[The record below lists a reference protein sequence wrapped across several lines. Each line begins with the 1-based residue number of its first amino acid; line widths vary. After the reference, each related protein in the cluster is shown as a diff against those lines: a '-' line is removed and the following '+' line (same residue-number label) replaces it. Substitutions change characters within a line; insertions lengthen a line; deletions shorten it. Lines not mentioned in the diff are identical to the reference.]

1 MTDLSTTYLG
11 LKLSSPLVPS
21 ASPLSKNVDTIK
33 RMEDAGAAAVVMY
46 SLFEEQINQES
57 HELDYYL
64 THGAESYAEA
74 MHYFPEPKE
83 FTLTPEQYLDHIRKA
98 KESVRIPIIGSLN
111 GVSTGG
117 WIKYAQKIEQ
127 AGADALEL
135 NIYFIPT
142 DPLLSSIDIEY
153 NLLDLVNDVRR
164 SVKIPLA
171 VKLSPFF
178 TNLTN
183 VVRRLDET
191 GVNGLVLFNRFYQ
204 PDIDLDSLDVTPRVT
219 LSSPFSPNAMR
230 LPLRWIAILYGRLK
244 ADLAATS
251 GIHNAQDVL
260 KMIMAGA
267 TVTMMASELLS
278 NGVDR
283 LNVIR
288 QDMLQWMEEHEY
300 DSVTQMRGSMSQQSV
315 KFPAAF
321 ERAHYMR
328 AITNY
333 EVPWK

>member
-1 MTDLSTTYLG
+1 MPDLSTTYLG

-21 ASPLSKNVDTIK
+21 ASPLSKNIDTIK
-33 RMEDAGAAAVVMY
+33 RMEDSGAAAIVMY

-74 MHYFPEPKE
+74 TSYFPEPKE
-83 FTLTPEQYLDHIRKA
+83 FTLTPDQYLEHIRQA
-98 KESVRIPIIGSLN
+98 KEAVKIPIIGSLN

-135 NIYFIPT
+135 KIYFIPT
-142 DPLLSSIDIEY
+142 DPLLSGMDIEY
-153 NLLDLVNDVRR
+153 NLLDLVSDVRR
-164 SVKIPLA
+164 HLKIPLA

-178 TNLTN
+178 TNLTS
-183 VVRRLDET
+183 VVRRLDEV

-204 PDIDLDSLDVTPRVT
+204 PDIDLDSLEVTPRVT
-219 LSSPFSPNAMR
+219 LSSPFSPHAMR
-230 LPLRWIAILYGRLK
+230 LPLRWIAILYGRVK

-260 KMIMAGA
+260 KMLMAGA

-283 LNVIR
+283 LGAIR
-288 QDMLQWMEEHEY
+288 QDVTQWMEEHEY
-300 DSVTQMRGSMSQQSV
+300 DSVAQMRGSLSQQAV

>member
-1 MTDLSTTYLG
+1 M
-11 LKLSSPLVPS
+11 
-21 ASPLSKNVDTIK
+21 
-33 RMEDAGAAAVVMY
+33 
-46 SLFEEQINQES
+46 
-57 HELDYYL
+57 
-64 THGAESYAEA
+64 
-74 MHYFPEPKE
+74 
-83 FTLTPEQYLDHIRKA
+83 
-98 KESVRIPIIGSLN
+98 
-111 GVSTGG
+111 
-117 WIKYAQKIEQ
+117 
-127 AGADALEL
+127 
-135 NIYFIPT
+135 
-142 DPLLSSIDIEY
+142 
-153 NLLDLVNDVRR
+153 NDVRR
-164 SVKIPLA
+164 TVKIPLA

-204 PDIDLDSLDVTPRVT
+204 PDIDLDSLEVVPRVT
-219 LSSPFSPNAMR
+219 LSSPFSPHAMR

-260 KMIMAGA
+260 KMLMAGA

-278 NGVDR
+278 NGIDR
-283 LNVIR
+283 LKVIR
-288 QDMLQWMEEHEY
+288 QDMIQWMEEHEY
-300 DSVTQMRGSMSQQSV
+300 DSVAQMRGSLSQQSV